1 MCESRLKV
9 QFYHFSVRAPLKNG
23 IHFSKQIFPSSRLF
37 CMCPSEEYLHLPLTL
52 EKKVAFAGA
61 RMSKGKDLVFL

>member
-9 QFYHFSVRAPLKNG
+9 QFYHFSVRAPSLKNG

-52 EKKVAFAGA
+52 EKKSGICW
-61 RMSKGKDLVFL
+61 SKDK